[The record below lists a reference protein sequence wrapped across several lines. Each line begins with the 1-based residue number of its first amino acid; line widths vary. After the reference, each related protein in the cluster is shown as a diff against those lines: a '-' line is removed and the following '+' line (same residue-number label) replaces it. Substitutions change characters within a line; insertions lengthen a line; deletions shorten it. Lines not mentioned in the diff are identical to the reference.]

1 MGAETGQGMKN
12 MKRSPVFAVLVV
24 LLCASCAWA
33 TVSSTTN
40 KVSYTGNGTTK
51 VFAYPFKIWATSDLQ
66 VITITGGIETLHS
79 TGYTVS
85 GAGAATGGNVT
96 FATAPASGSTV
107 ILRRKTAGTQSLDLV
122 PSARLNVESLE
133 NAFDRAVMMHND
145 QQEQLDRTLKLASNS
160 ATTGLVFPEPEDG
173 YYIGWNGLTLAN
185 LQPTS
190 TSVAASSFVQ
200 GLMTKTTAADFM
212 QNGLGMTTDWY
223 SIVRTFTL
231 DNLRASLGI
240 TDYSAS
246 ILGQTTQTGF
256 LSQIGGTTLGRAI
269 FRASSAGTVRS
280 LLGIS
285 EETPASVCSRGYI
298 SGMLLAYAST
308 TGITVTAGLA
318 RDSTDAKAISL
329 GSNTLKLIS
338 ATWAAGSGEGGL
350 DTATTLKA
358 STWYNVA
365 AIWNDTTADAI
376 IYTAT
381 AGPTTPAGYTWWRR
395 VGSFY
400 VGAGSTIEAFQQSG
414 DTFYWQIPHLDYN
427 AAPGVTTATSL
438 SLSVPTGFVVKAIVR
453 ANTNTNGSY
462 GLLSPLVID
471 DYAPSQLTSPG
482 ANFASVGYGSSEL
495 QVLTNTS
502 RQIRQRSSLGS
513 AVLRVITVGWID
525 DRGKDD

>member
-1 MGAETGQGMKN
+1 MRHVR
-12 MKRSPVFAVLVV
+12 RSIFIALA
-24 LLCASCAWA
+24 LFLAASCAWA
-33 TVSSTTN
+33 TVSTTTN
-40 KVSYTGNGTTK
+40 KTIFTGNGSTK
-51 VFAYPFKIWATSDLQ
+51 VFTWAFPVIAAGDVQ
-66 VITITGGIETLHS
+66 VVTVDGGVETVVSSGITVAVNTAKTGGT
-79 TGYTVS
+79 
-85 GAGAATGGNVT
+85 VT
-96 FATAPASGSTV
+96 FATAPASGLTIV
-107 ILRRKTAGTQSLDLV
+107 IRRAVAGTQSLNLT
-122 PSARLNVESLE
+122 PSQRLNVESLE
-133 NAFDRAVMMHND
+133 NAYDRAVMLHND
-145 QQEQLDRTLKLASNS
+145 QQEALDRTPKLASDS
-160 ATTGLVFPEPEDG
+160 STTGLVFPEPEDG
-173 YYIGWNGLTLAN
+173 YYVGWNGLTLAN
-185 LQPTS
+185 LQPTT

-200 GLMTKTTAADFM
+200 GLMTKTTASDFM
-212 QNGLGMTTDWY
+212 QNGLGMTADWY
-223 SIVRTFTL
+223 TIVRTYTTDDL
-231 DNLRASLGI
+231 MHSLGI

-256 LSQIGGTTLGRAI
+256 LSQIGGTVLGRAI
-269 FRASSAGTVRS
+269 FRATSSGTVRS

-285 EETPASVCSRGYI
+285 EGTPASVCSRGYI
-298 SGMLLAYAST
+298 SGMQLAYAST

-318 RDSTDAKAISL
+318 RDSTDAKAIAL

-338 ATWAAGSGEGGL
+338 ATWAVGSGEGGL
-350 DTATTLKA
+350 DTATSLKA
-358 STWYNVA
+358 STWYHVA

-453 ANTNTNGSY
+453 ANTNTNGTY
-462 GLLSPLVID
+462 GLLSPLVVD
-471 DYAPSQLTSPG
+471 DYAPSQTASPG

-502 RQIRQRSSLGS
+502 RQVRQRMNSSS
-513 AVLRVITVGWID
+513 AVLRVVTVGWVDRRGQD
-525 DRGKDD
+525 D